1 MQAAGAVVG
10 GLAGL
15 ICMYI
20 TYAANGSSYEKST
33 TKAAVMVASLAAF
46 SFVFGLL
53 RFRFACYW
61 FAFTVATFRW
71 VLRCIGAA
79 LHRCCAASVL
89 RCIGQAL
96 RCTGVSCAALGFAV
110 LWRAEAPRCA
120 AQCAVLA

>member
-1 MQAAGAVVG
+1 
-10 GLAGL
+10 
-15 ICMYI
+15 MYI

-53 RFRFACYW
+53 RFRFARYW

-71 VLRCIGAA
+71 VLRCAA
-79 LHRCCAASVL
+79 L